1 MPEWYFLPFYAIL
14 RSFTADA
21 LIYFP
26 ISWLMSAKLAGVL
39 AMFASILVLF
49 VLPWLDHS
57 PVRSARFRPLY
68 KQFYWLLIIDCVILG
83 VCGAKPAE
91 APWTYIAQ
99 AATAYYFL
107 HFLVI
112 IPLLGFFEK
121 TRPLPTSISEPVLK
135 GGGGVSVASS
145 AKPMEKV

>member
-1 MPEWYFLPFYAIL
+1 
-14 RSFTADA
+14 
-21 LIYFP
+21 
-26 ISWLMSAKLAGVL
+26 MSAKLAGVL

-49 VLPWLDHS
+49 VLPWLDRS
-57 PVRSARFRPLY
+57 PVRSARFRPVY
-68 KQFYWLLIIDCVILG
+68 KQFYWLLIIDCIILG
-83 VCGAKPAE
+83 ICGAKPAD

-112 IPLLGFFEK
+112 IPLLSFFEK

-135 GGGGVSVASS
+135 GSGSSSIAAS
-145 AKPMEKV
+145 AKPMEKA